1 MALTTWMLC
10 LMPSTKSEFLA
21 CQSLVSPSLR
31 RQPSGTMV
39 KHNNEI
45 PNQHFHKVCQQD
57 HIRTWF
63 NQPARKHRRRLARQ
77 AKAAAMAPRPT
88 AGLLRPVVH
97 PPTIKYNY
105 KMRQGRGFT
114 FAELKEA
121 GINRKEARSIGIAV
135 DHRRRNRSTESL
147 QLNAQRLKAYKSK
160 LIVFPRKRGKPKFG
174 DADVAELDKAEQLK
188 GEILPM
194 PVIED
199 EAPMV
204 ITQEMKDFDAFH
216 KVRMARAD
224 YRLFGIRQKN
234 RLAKE
239 QKE

>member
-1 MALTTWMLC
+1 MSSGDGDEAKGDEAGLVNVFQPLQRGTNKVAPG
-10 LMPSTKSEFLA
+10 PSSDDGDRYYGMT
-21 CQSLVSPSLR
+21 P
-31 RQPSGTMV
+31 
-39 KHNNEI
+39 
-45 PNQHFHKVCQQD
+45 
-57 HIRTWF
+57 
-63 NQPARKHRRRLARQ
+63 
-77 AKAAAMAPRPT
+77 AAA
-88 AGLLRPVVH
+88 
-97 PPTIKYNY
+97 
-105 KMRQGRGFT
+105 
-114 FAELKEA
+114 
-121 GINRKEARSIGIAV
+121 
-135 DHRRRNRSTESL
+135 
-147 QLNAQRLKAYKSK
+147 
-160 LIVFPRKRGKPKFG
+160 RKRGKPKFG

-199 EAPMV
+199 EAPRV